1 MLKVRCKG
9 FEGKLNSMTIC
20 NEWDAETR
28 EFVAKGTYLVSVE
41 LDNDTEI
48 NLQNVKAEEIEI
60 FDE

>member
-9 FEGKLNSMTIC
+9 FEGKLYNMGLS
-20 NEWDAETR
+20 NDWDAETG
-28 EFVAKGTYLVSVE
+28 EYVTTDTYYVRIE
-41 LDNDTEI
+41 LDGNTDI

>member
-9 FEGKLNSMTIC
+9 FEGKLNSIGLC
-20 NEWDAETR
+20 SDWDAETG
-28 EFVAKGTYLVSVE
+28 EYIPTGTYYVRIE
-41 LDNDTEI
+41 LDGNTDI